1 MPQEN
6 AFTTGSSEHFP
17 GFPDGTAALTAAE
30 TSGIT
35 ARGLWAAPGTVD
47 PGAVRVG
54 QTLANALLGGP
65 DGTDSATDLL
75 PAELAAAVE
84 EVRALALPGYH
95 RIEGAAATEGT
106 PENVRLSAFSLRQ
119 RAPGPHPLVVMPAGW
134 TPFGWSLF
142 LWSYL
147 VLARKG
153 YHVLAYTPRGLGL
166 PGLPSTSGGLV
177 DVAGPHDW
185 ADGSAVVDFAVDR
198 FAPSVIGFMGESYGS
213 GISQLVAAHDDRV
226 AAVVALSTWGNLA
239 TSLYDHDTRHLAAVK
254 ALLAL
259 TGGPVETKFD
269 TANQAILAD
278 FQADRNLDA
287 VVEWGLRR
295 APESYL
301 ALTNEKGTPTFFSNT
316 WHESLFAVNQTLVT
330 FNGLDVPKRLNLWI
344 GDHAAP
350 EGPALIGPSA
360 GGEGAD
366 LPMAEAHA
374 WLDHHLKGERNGVE
388 DWPEVCNQ
396 VMFTYVTEPV
406 PDPGTGEPTG
416 ENRIVV
422 PARRETS
429 ASWSEVTGGT
439 EVFGLTGDGTGG
451 TDGRLVPTG
460 GPGAAETGW
469 RRAFLA
475 GVDTEATA
483 MDALMKTGQAEWR
496 GNPKIYDTH
505 KIDRRHAV
513 AWTTEPL
520 VPQEGPRGS
529 SHDGPHDGAETVGR
543 RIRGVPRLRL
553 TVRSTATSAS
563 LYAHLL
569 DVAEDGTARIIS
581 HEPLNVYGLTP
592 EQDTTVTWTLQ
603 AAAYDL
609 PAGNRLMLVVDSK
622 DPLYGDASVTW
633 TQTVIGSPEQEPSF
647 LELPLG

>member
-6 AFTTGSSEHFP
+6 PFTTGSSEHFP
-17 GFPDGTAALTAAE
+17 GFPDVTAALTAAE
-30 TSGIT
+30 TSQIT
-35 ARGLWAAPGTVD
+35 GRGLWAADGTVD
-47 PGAVRVG
+47 PGAVRLG
-54 QTLANALLGGP
+54 QTLANALLRETTDSP
-65 DGTDSATDLL
+65 DGTDGAEAPL
-75 PAELAAAVE
+75 PAELAAVVE
-84 EVRALALPGYH
+84 EVRGLALPAYH
-95 RIEGAAATEGT
+95 RIEGAAESEGSTEH
-106 PENVRLSAFSLRQ
+106 VRLSAFSLRQ
-119 RAPGPHPLVVMPAGW
+119 LGPGPHPLVVVPAGW
-134 TPFGWSLF
+134 TPFGWPLF

-153 YHVLAYTPRGLGL
+153 YHVLAYTPRGLGI
-166 PGLPSTSGGLV
+166 PGLPSTSSGLI

-185 ADGSAVVDFAVDR
+185 ADGSAVIDFAVDH
-198 FAPSVIGFMGESYGS
+198 FAPSVVGFMGESYGS

-239 TSLYDHDTRHLAAVK
+239 TSLYDNKTRHLAAVK

-259 TGGPVETKFD
+259 TGGLPENKFD
-269 TANQAILAD
+269 EENQRILAD
-278 FQADRNLDA
+278 FQADRNLEPD
-287 VVEWGLRR
+287 VVDWGRLR

-301 ALTNEKGTPTFFSNT
+301 TLTNDNGTPTFFSNT
-316 WHESLFAVNQTLVT
+316 WHESLFAVNQTLET
-330 FNGLDVPKRLNLWI
+330 FNGLDVPKRLNMWI

-350 EGPALIGPSA
+350 EGSALLGPPTTP
-360 GGEGAD
+360 GEVN
-366 LPMAEAHA
+366 LPMAEAYA

-406 PDPGTGEPTG
+406 LDPDTGEPTG
-416 ENRIVV
+416 DNRIVT

-429 ASWSEVTGGT
+429 PGWSEVTRGT
-439 EVFGLTGDGTGG
+439 EVFGLTGDGAAG
-451 TDGRLVPTG
+451 TDGRLVPVG
-460 GPGAAETGW
+460 GDDPGVEETGW

-483 MDALMKTGQAEWR
+483 MDTIMQTGRKEWA
-496 GNPKIYDTH
+496 GNPKIYDTR

-520 VPQEGPRGS
+520 ASPEGEAG
-529 SHDGPHDGAETVGR
+529 TGR
-543 RIRGVPRLRL
+543 RVRGIPRLRL

-569 DVAEDGTARIIS
+569 DVAEDDTARIIS

-592 EQDTTVTWTLQ
+592 DQDTTVTWNLQ
-603 AAAYDL
+603 AAAYDI
-609 PAGNRLMLVVDSK
+609 ASGHRLMLVVDSK

-633 TQTVIGSPEQEPSF
+633 TQTVIGSPEDEPSR

>member
-1 MPQEN
+1 MPKEN
-6 AFTTGSSEHFP
+6 PFTTGSSEHFP
-17 GFPDGTAALTAAE
+17 GFPDLTAALTAAE
-30 TSGIT
+30 TSRIT
-35 ARGLWAAPGTVD
+35 ARGLWAADGTVD
-47 PGAVRVG
+47 PGAVRLG
-54 QTLANALLGGP
+54 QTLANALLS
-65 DGTDSATDLL
+65 DTTDSTDAATALL
-75 PAELAAAVE
+75 PAELAAIVE
-84 EVRALALPGYH
+84 EVRGLALPAYH
-95 RIEGAAATEGT
+95 RIEGAAESEGAA
-106 PENVRLSAFSLRQ
+106 ENVRLSAFSLRQ
-119 RAPGPHPLVVMPAGW
+119 LGPGRHPLVVVPAGW
-134 TPFGWSLF
+134 TPFGWPLF

-153 YHVLAYTPRGLGL
+153 YHVLAYTPRGLGI
-166 PGLPSTSGGLV
+166 PGLPSTSSGFV

-185 ADGSAVVDFAVDR
+185 ADGSAVIDFAVDS
-198 FAPSVIGFMGESYGS
+198 FDPSVIGFMGESYGS

-259 TGGPVETKFD
+259 TGGPVESKFD
-269 TANQAILAD
+269 EANRKILAD

-287 VVEWGLRR
+287 VVEWGLKR

-301 ALTNEKGTPTFFSNT
+301 TLTNEKGTPTFFSNT
-316 WHESLFAVNQTLVT
+316 WHESLFAVNQTLET
-330 FNGLDVPKRLNLWI
+330 FNGLDVPKRLNMWI

-350 EGPALIGPSA
+350 EGPALIGPPA
-360 GGEGAD
+360 VRGEVN
-366 LPMAEAHA
+366 LPMAEAYA
-374 WLDHHLKGERNGVE
+374 WLDHHLTGERNGVE
-388 DWPEVCNQ
+388 EWPQVCNQ
-396 VMFTYVTEPV
+396 VMFSYVTEPV
-406 PDPGTGEPTG
+406 LDPETGEPTG

-429 ASWSEVTGGT
+429 PGWSQVTGTT
-439 EVFGLTGDGTGG
+439 EVFGLTGDGAGG

-460 GPGAAETGW
+460 GPGAEETGW

-483 MDALMKTGQAEWR
+483 MDAIMKTGQAEWR

-520 VPQEGPRGS
+520 VSPDGEG
-529 SHDGPHDGAETVGR
+529 VGR
-543 RIRGVPRLRL
+543 RVRGIPRLRL

-592 EQDTTVTWTLQ
+592 EQDTTVAWRLQ
-603 AAAYDL
+603 AAAYDI
-609 PAGNRLMLVVDSK
+609 PSGNRLMLVVDSK

-633 TQTVIGSPEQEPSF
+633 TQTVIGSPEGEPSR